1 MQDSWKYTQ
10 RTFPACVAT
19 KTVGQV
25 VNATVHHQCE
35 CAANAL
41 LPSAAPV
48 WRGMDNHAK
57 RDRPNIATVLAECQQ
72 DRYDAHI
79 GSIMPTWRSM
89 NVVLPKVLA
98 G

>member
-1 MQDSWKYTQ
+1 MAT
-10 RTFPACVAT
+10 RTV
-19 KTVGQV
+19 VQV
-25 VNATVHHQCE
+25 VNATMHHQCD

-41 LPSAAPV
+41 LPSAALV

-57 RDRPNIATVLAECQQ
+57 HDHPNIATVHAECQQ

-79 GSIMPTWRSM
+79 GSIMLTWRSM
-89 NVVLPKVLA
+89 NAVLPKVLA